1 MDIIKSGTAK
11 GNIPNALGTAAGDTI
26 YFSAPGVPAVLAK
39 ATDGQVL
46 TLASGLPSWANAGGG
61 EDYGY
66 LRNVA
71 LQNALDIL
79 EMQAADTLDSGQ
91 TANLIRDIFSDA
103 NGYLNTIDTD
113 ETDAEFLNALYNN
126 NIVVTTEVQP
136 AGDVDKDWRGG
147 CAVSGST
154 MIAGVYAGRLYVSTN
169 SGTNWNEVQPAGDVD
184 KNWRGAAV
192 SGTTIVAVALSG
204 RVYMSTNSGTNW
216 NEVQPAGDV
225 DKGWW
230 FCSVSGTTIII
241 GGGRLYV
248 STNSGT
254 NWNEVQPAGD
264 VDKDWRSGSISGSTM
279 IAGAYGS
286 RLYVSTN
293 SGSSWTEV
301 QPAGDVDK
309 TWHRCSAGGS
319 TMIAGVYGGRL
330 YVVNFEGANKL
341 LQTSETLLDY
351 APTHFQFFAWKKEYT
366 STGNIT
372 IDVSFDGGDN
382 YQTGIALDTPTE
394 ITNTGTEMMLK
405 INLNKGASDG
415 TAQLAGYGIMLWGE
429 A

>member
-154 MIAGVYAGRLYVSTN
+154 MIAAAQNGRVYVSTN
-169 SGTNWNEVQPAGDVD
+169 SGTNWNEVQPAGDVN
-184 KNWRGAAV
+184 KGWMAIAV
-192 SGTTIVAVALSG
+192 SG
-204 RVYMSTNSGTNW
+204 STMI
-216 NEVQPAGDV
+216 AGV
-225 DKGWW
+225 L
-230 FCSVSGTTIII
+230 
-241 GGGRLYV
+241 GGRLYV